1 MIEVLE
7 QAGENTPEAI
17 KQRGILEGYGKRDC
31 ISTWLY
37 MHSFRELGDVLRP
50 MHLMGQRMITILKK
64 HLKSEVLR
72 MASTPLYIDDKKASN
87 LRDLL
92 HLLKKADPSKIQSLS
107 NNDVFSSWLDR
118 KGYTELAEELRPI
131 HGTGQALIKS
141 LSSIV
146 EKWVYIYGKKQ

>member
-1 MIEVLE
+1 
-7 QAGENTPEAI
+7 
-17 KQRGILEGYGKRDC
+17 
-31 ISTWLY
+31 
-37 MHSFRELGDVLRP
+37 
-50 MHLMGQRMITILKK
+50 MITILKK